1 MNMIAMNT
9 EMSDYD
15 ESCASLDPY
24 LNPEMIRFLSDRQIK
39 AVDNN
44 TVVKLFCT
52 VDTGSSSVLDDHIL
66 AIA

>member
-9 EMSDYD
+9 EMSDFD

-24 LNPEMIRFLSDRQIK
+24 LSPEMIRYLSDRPIK
-39 AVDNN
+39 ALDNS
-44 TVVKLFCT
+44 TVVKLFCP
-52 VDTGSSSVLDDHIL
+52 VDAGPSLALDDHLL